1 MYNFWDQNLVSDG
14 WIPALDNAALDGGT
28 SSANPSTPA
37 AANATQQAN
46 AAADSNRFQEGLNNL
61 KEQGQ
66 NKLDAIKKAVKDA
79 ANLDN
84 IKENLFDRAEDF
96 ATGQFNRLLMGNV
109 YGFSANDLLTP
120 KKLVTKVL
128 DAGASIVNDK
138 RFGTTAGGQIFD
150 NIPTTTDGNINSNVY
165 SDTSND
171 GNSESRL
178 DSNVYSTPSASE
190 SNTDPDNSPNS
201 NIFE

>member
-1 MYNFWDQNLVSDG
+1 
-14 WIPALDNAALDGGT
+14 
-28 SSANPSTPA
+28 
-37 AANATQQAN
+37 
-46 AAADSNRFQEGLNNL
+46 
-61 KEQGQ
+61 
-66 NKLDAIKKAVKDA
+66 
-79 ANLDN
+79 
-84 IKENLFDRAEDF
+84 
-96 ATGQFNRLLMGNV
+96 MGNV

-150 NIPTTTDGNINSNVY
+150 NIPTTTDGDINSNVY
-165 SDTSND
+165 SDSPD
-171 GNSESRL
+171 GGNADSRL
-178 DSNVYSTPSASE
+178 DSNVYSTPSPSE